1 MGHNAKGKSSGGPDV
16 APDRQVDTEE
26 RYDFADV
33 SNRSGGRVVRCC
45 SGKLTCHQADSSVH
59 ADPEV

>member
-16 APDRQVDTEE
+16 ALDRRVDTRE
-26 RYDFADV
+26 RDDFANV
-33 SNRSGGRVVRCC
+33 SNRVGGRVVRGC
-45 SGKLTCHQADSSVH
+45 SGKPACHQADLGVH